1 MWFFKLELL
10 YYDRVWGLGIT
21 LPSFFIADHP
31 AMIELMCA
39 LRTNVAD
46 YPAINDIFFER
57 MQITLPSLIFC
68 DQMRIILPLFGA
80 LWTLICMLTLQWVK
94 TLHMLWTKCGIALPS
109 LICYEWNVDCPAII
123 DMLWPKCWLPSQ
135 HWHVVNEW
143 GLTLIAPAGVHKGHT
158 FF

>member
-1 MWFFKLELL
+1 
-10 YYDRVWGLGIT
+10 
-21 LPSFFIADHP
+21 
-31 AMIELMCA
+31 MIEYG
-39 LRTNVAD
+39 D
-46 YPAINDIFFER
+46 YPAIIFYCRSPCHDWADVCSKNKCCRLPCHQWYFFER

-80 LWTLICMLTLQWVK
+80 LWALICMLTLQWVK

-123 DMLWPKCWLPSQ
+123 DMLWPKCRLPSQ

-143 GLTLIAPAGVHKGHT
+143 GLTCHHCYVVNECGLLCHHGCPFNK
-158 FF
+158 